1 MISQHEK
8 PRALGSTLSLAEEG
22 EEQQSRR
29 TQGKQLS

>member
-8 PRALGSTLSLAEEG
+8 PKALGSTLNQAEEG